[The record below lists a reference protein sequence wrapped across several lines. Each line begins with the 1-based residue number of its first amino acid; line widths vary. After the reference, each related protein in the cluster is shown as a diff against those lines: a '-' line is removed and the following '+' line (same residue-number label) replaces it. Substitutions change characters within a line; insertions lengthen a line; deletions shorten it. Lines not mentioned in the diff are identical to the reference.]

1 MRSLFSSAYVFML
14 FLVERLSLI
23 HTFIYEHKDL
33 KIQCKVVIYSPLNH
47 FLASVHWLNITA
59 ILNSWHRKIQKGS

>member
-14 FLVERLSLI
+14 FLVEGLSLI
-23 HTFIYEHKDL
+23 HEHKDL
-33 KIQCKVVIYSPLNH
+33 KIQCEVVIYCGLNH

-59 ILNSWHRKIQKGS
+59 ILHSWHRKIWKGS